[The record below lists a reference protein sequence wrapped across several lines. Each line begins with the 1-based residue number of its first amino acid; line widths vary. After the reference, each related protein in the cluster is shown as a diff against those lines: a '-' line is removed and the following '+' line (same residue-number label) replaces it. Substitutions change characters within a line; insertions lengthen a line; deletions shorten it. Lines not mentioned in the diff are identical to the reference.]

1 MGKEIDV
8 FDEDDFDWGD
18 GEDFSSPTSSTE
30 VQNEQPVVNQQPRM
44 RQNAAQRPKQQTTR
58 EWHDNSKPKQSKYD
72 SVQGTPEMAV
82 TETVGTSDAYTGGY
96 GDVNAQKF
104 KPERKHQQPVKGVQ
118 QEHIYTVDELKMMVN
133 NHQITMEQ
141 AKNYMAQHGIT
152 PNNQNQQ
159 VQQNIQQP
167 VQNLQQPVQT
177 YTFEQLQEMVNNG
190 QMTLDEAQA
199 ILNRQNEMAQNQDNK
214 KKKSKL
220 PFIIIGVVVIVIALI
235 FVKSKFGKQEV
246 VEDVFTFDSSTFDSF
261 RDALNNY
268 DATSID
274 ALVGTGFGDSWIAQE
289 WSYANLD
296 ADKEDF
302 IKSACK
308 SVSFTYPTNESESL
322 QVTIPDYSKMSSDA
336 LADTEYIQKLYKSSG
351 YSESDYTYYQEVY
364 DLALYYI
371 DQKYGEEL
379 PTTTV
384 TCNLEV
390 SGGLVVDDAELDD
403 LLFGS
408 DAWHDYLDSFQK
420 SLTGWTGFKDEIYYE
435 TEKQLNPEYDE
446 WFNIF
451 IVYYQED
458 GGTYDEATD
467 TFSGGHFS
475 KSTSK
480 WEPWFKRDENDPDKI
495 LVDENGEK
503 IVNYYSVKKE
513 DGTDWIQPDRYIE
526 VEVEKTRQVDDP
538 FVPESP
544 IRYGYLGA
552 HWITVNNC
560 EYDTTI
566 QVGDG
571 TIEHPAGIGTT
582 LITKLLGTDGRYHDV
597 KVTLTG
603 YWVGQDAIDYA
614 VEFSDKNRGLVSNS
628 VIQLICYEFRLE
640 NLEDNDFNFEAG
652 EFCLM
657 NSSSS
662 KSSRTGTMYGFKQGG
677 TLKAHQPELFNDWY
691 TSTELEQK
699 YLCWGSSFSR
709 KYPVMYFM
717 VLAGDGDVPSYSA
730 YNQFTKVIES
740 DYESLE
746 ETPVETNSVDSET
759 EEGSETEN
767 SDDE

>member
-8 FDEDDFDWGD
+8 FNEDDFDWGD
-18 GEDFSSPTSSTE
+18 GGDLSSPTSSDKIQE
-30 VQNEQPVVNQQPRM
+30 EQPVASQKPQM
-44 RQNAAQRPKQQTTR
+44 RQNEVKRPNQQTARTNEQHQQV
-58 EWHDNSKPKQSKYD
+58 EWHGSKPKQSKYD
-72 SVQGTPEMAV
+72 SVHGTPQMAV

-104 KPERKHQQPVKGVQ
+104 KPEKKQQQAVKGVQQ

-141 AKNYMAQHGIT
+141 AKNYMAKHGIT
-152 PNNQNQQ
+152 SSNTQQ
-159 VQQNIQQP
+159 SVQQPVQNVQQP
-167 VQNLQQPVQT
+167 VQNLQQPNQV
-177 YTFEQLQEMVNNG
+177 YTFEQLQSMVNNG
-190 QMTLDEAQA
+190 QMTLEEAQA
-199 ILNRQNEMAQNQDNK
+199 ILNRQNEMAQSQNKK

-220 PFIIIGVVVIVIALI
+220 PFIIIGIILVIIVALVIK
-235 FVKSKFGKQEV
+235 VKFGKKEV
-246 VEDVFTFDSSTFDSF
+246 VEEAFTFDSSTFTSF
-261 RDALNNY
+261 QDALNNY
-268 DATSID
+268 DASTID
-274 ALVGTGFGDSWIAQE
+274 SLVGSGDGDSWIAQE

-302 IKSACK
+302 IKAVCK
-308 SVSFTYPTNESESL
+308 SVSFTYPTNEGESL

-336 LADTEYIQKLYKSSG
+336 LADADYIQKLYKSSG
-351 YSESDYTYYQEVY
+351 YNEKDYTYYQEVY

-384 TCNLEV
+384 SSNLEAI
-390 SGGLVVDDAELDD
+390 GGVISDDSELDD

-446 WFNIF
+446 WFDIF

-475 KSTSK
+475 KSKSK
-480 WEPWFKRDENDPDKI
+480 WEPWYKRDENDPDKI
-495 LVDENGEK
+495 LTDENGEK

-552 HWITVNNC
+552 HWISINKC

-582 LITKLLGTDGRYHDV
+582 LITKLLGTDGVYHDV

-603 YWVGQDAIDYA
+603 YWTGQDAIDYA
-614 VEFSDKNRGLVSNS
+614 VEFSDKNRGFVSDS

-640 NLEDNDFNFEAG
+640 NLEDEDFNFEAG

-677 TLKAHQPELFNDWY
+677 TLKAHEPELFNDWY

-709 KYPVMYFM
+709 KYPVLYFM
-717 VLAGDGDVPSYSA
+717 VLAGDGEVPSYSA

-740 DYESLE
+740 EVD
-746 ETPVETNSVDSET
+746 VEQ
-759 EEGSETEN
+759 
-767 SDDE
+767 